1 MSALSFVSK
10 LLGGSG
16 RSKGKPTRKRSRFV
30 VEALED
36 RRLMS
41 HSGLTHHVPMM
52 SSAHHQIHVRQAP
65 PTQFQQTNLVSDQ
78 AGVAQ
83 VLDPNL
89 VNPWG
94 ISASPN
100 SGAFWLSDNGTAR
113 SPLYLGDQNGSPIS
127 HLFDVS
133 IPGGL
138 PTGQVFNP
146 FQSNMSNGNSTDFTV
161 TDGTNAGP
169 AVFIF
174 ASETGA
180 ITGWNPAAGTPGG
193 PFNISLFAQ
202 PGFKATDGADYTG
215 LAIGNIGAAHYLY
228 AADFHNGKVD
238 VIDGQFHKTTLA
250 GSFTDPHLP
259 KEFAPF
265 NIQNLGGNLYV
276 TYAKRDAAND
286 GNSVP
291 GKGAGFVDVFD
302 TSGHFLHR
310 VASHG
315 SLNAPWGLAIA
326 PAGFGSFSGD
336 LLVGNFGDGRINA
349 YDPTHNYAFRGQLSS
364 AHGKA
369 VTIPGLWALQVGNG
383 VSSGDTNALYFTA
396 GPNGET
402 HGLFGSLRV
411 VSASQGVARRASS

>member
-1 MSALSFVSK
+1 
-10 LLGGSG
+10 
-16 RSKGKPTRKRSRFV
+16 

-41 HSGLTHHVPMM
+41 HSGVTHHLPMM
-52 SSAHHQIHVRQAP
+52 SPTHHHLHAQHHLRAQQAP
-65 PTQFQQTNLVSDQ
+65 PSRFQQTNLVSDQ
-78 AGVAQ
+78 VGVAQ

-89 VNPWG
+89 INPWG

-100 SGAFWLSDNGTAR
+100 AGAFWLSANGTGR
-113 SPLYLGDQNGSPIS
+113 SPLYLGDQNGSPIN

-133 IPGGL
+133 IPGGK

-146 FQSNMSNGNSTDFTV
+146 FQSIMSNGNSTDFTV
-161 TDGTNAGP
+161 TDGTHAGP
-169 AVFIF
+169 GVFIF

-202 PGFKATDGADYTG
+202 AGYQATDGADYTG
-215 LAIGNIGAAHYLY
+215 LAIGNVGSAHYLY

-250 GSFTDPHLP
+250 GSFSDPHLP
-259 KEFAPF
+259 KAFAPF
-265 NIQNLGGNLYV
+265 NVQNLGGKLYV
-276 TYAKRDAAND
+276 TYARRDAAND
-286 GNSVP
+286 GESVP
-291 GKGAGFVDVFD
+291 GKGRGFVDVFD
-302 TSGHFLHR
+302 MSGHLLHR
-310 VASHG
+310 VATRG
-315 SLNAPWGLAIA
+315 SLNAPWGLALA

-336 LLVGNFGDGRINA
+336 LLVGNFGDGHINA
-349 YDPTHNYAFRGQLSS
+349 YDPAHNYAFRGQLRS

-383 VSSGDTNALYFTA
+383 VSSGDTNAIYFTA

-411 VSASQGVARRASS
+411 TTGS